1 MRRTPAERVTFL
13 KLTKIQKYLF
23 VGLFA
28 AAALLLLIGARYDL
42 AFSKAI
48 YQPNSLIAGVME
60 ALCWWPLYLPV
71 ALLGAVWAFL
81 YRDNPG
87 RHVLGEALLV
97 VFFFILFAQT
107 LGYLAKR
114 GILPLDGL
122 WFTGLQLVLT
132 LLCTI
137 AAISF
142 TARFGKADLIRL
154 DFIAKTGILLC
165 AADNIVI
172 NLVKVIW
179 ARTRFD
185 DMAATGDFSAFSA
198 WYHPGGA
205 GGSSFPSG
213 HTASAC
219 GILLLLLLPVV
230 FDALKPKATLLT
242 GISLGFIAFSA
253 LCRIWIGRHFLSD
266 TAAAAVIMTAVF
278 LLLTQNPLFVKR
290 LAAMQKRAAE
300 AETFATEAAAEQ
312 PPTA

>member
-1 MRRTPAERVTFL
+1 MRRNPAERVTFL
-13 KLTKIQKYLF
+13 KLTKTQKYLF
-23 VGLFA
+23 AGLFA
-28 AAALLLLIGARYDL
+28 VAALLLLLGARYDL
-42 AFSKAI
+42 AFSQTV
-48 YQPNSLIAGVME
+48 YQPQSLIAGLME
-60 ALCWWPLYLPV
+60 AICWWPLYLPV

-132 LLCTI
+132 LVCTV

-165 AADNIVI
+165 AADNIAV
-172 NLVKVIW
+172 NLIKVIW

-185 DMAATGDFSAFSA
+185 DMAAAGDFSAFSA
-198 WYHPGGA
+198 WYRPGGA
-205 GGSSFPSG
+205 GGTSFPSG
-213 HTASAC
+213 HTAAAC
-219 GILLLLLLPVV
+219 GIFLLLLLPVV
-230 FDALKPKATLLT
+230 FDALKSKATLLA

-253 LCRIWIGRHFLSD
+253 FCRVWIGRHFLSD
-266 TAAAAVIMTAVF
+266 TAAAAIIMTAVF
-278 LLLTQNPLFVKR
+278 LLIIQNPLFAKR
-290 LAAMQKRAAE
+290 LAGMQQRAADAALE
-300 AETFATEAAAEQ
+300 KETPPAGQASAT
-312 PPTA
+312 

>member
-1 MRRTPAERVTFL
+1 M
-13 KLTKIQKYLF
+13 KLTKTQKYLF
-23 VGLFA
+23 IGLFA

-42 AFSKAI
+42 AFNKAI
-48 YQPNSLIAGVME
+48 YQPQNLIAGVME
-60 ALCWWPLYLPV
+60 AICWWPLYLPV

-81 YRDNPG
+81 HRDNPG
-87 RHVLGEALLV
+87 LHVLGEVLLV

-114 GILPLDGL
+114 DILPLDGL
-122 WFTGLQLVLT
+122 WFTGLQLALT
-132 LLCTI
+132 LLCTV
-137 AAISF
+137 AALSF

-172 NLVKVIW
+172 NLIKVIW

-198 WYHPGGA
+198 WFRPGGT

-213 HTASAC
+213 HTAAAC
-219 GILLLLLLPVV
+219 GIFLLLLLPAV

-253 LCRIWIGRHFLSD
+253 FCRVWIGRHFLSD
-266 TAAAAVIMTAVF
+266 TAAAAAIMAAVF
-278 LLLTQNPLFVKR
+278 LLITQSPLFAKR
-290 LAAMQKRAAE
+290 LAAMRKRAADAALEKE
-300 AETFATEAAAEQ
+300 APSAGQASTT
-312 PPTA
+312 

>member
-1 MRRTPAERVTFL
+1 M
-13 KLTKIQKYLF
+13 KLTKTQKYLF
-23 VGLFA
+23 IGLFA
-28 AAALLLLIGARYDL
+28 AAALLLLVGARYDL
-42 AFSKAI
+42 AFNKAI
-48 YQPNSLIAGVME
+48 YQPSSLIAGLME

-81 YRDNPG
+81 HRDNPG
-87 RHVLGEALLV
+87 LHVLGEVLLV
-97 VFFFILFAQT
+97 VFFFILFAQA

-114 GILPLDGL
+114 NILPLDGL
-122 WFTGLQLVLT
+122 WFTGLQLALT

-137 AAISF
+137 AALSF

-219 GILLLLLLPVV
+219 GILLLLLLPAV

-253 LCRIWIGRHFLSD
+253 FCRVWIGRHFLSD
-266 TAAAAVIMTAVF
+266 TAAAAAIMAAVF
-278 LLLTQNPLFVKR
+278 LLITQSPLFAKR
-290 LAAMQKRAAE
+290 LAAMRKRAAD
-300 AETFATEAAAEQ
+300 AALEKDAPSAGQ
-312 PPTA
+312 ASTT

>member
-1 MRRTPAERVTFL
+1 M
-13 KLTKIQKYLF
+13 KLTKTQKYLL

-42 AFSKAI
+42 AFNKAI
-48 YQPNSLIAGVME
+48 YQPQSLIAGVME
-60 ALCWWPLYLPV
+60 AICWWPLYLPV

-81 YRDNPG
+81 HRDNPG
-87 RHVLGEALLV
+87 LHVLGEVLLV

-114 GILPLDGL
+114 DILPLDGL
-122 WFTGLQLVLT
+122 WFTGLQLALT

-137 AAISF
+137 ATLSF

-185 DMAATGDFSAFSA
+185 DMAATADFSAFSA
-198 WYHPGGA
+198 WYRPGGA

-219 GILLLLLLPVV
+219 GILLLLLLPIV

-253 LCRIWIGRHFLSD
+253 FCRVWIGRHFLSD
-266 TAAAAVIMTAVF
+266 TAAAAAIMAAVF
-278 LLLTQNPLFVKR
+278 LLITQSPLFAKR
-290 LAAMQKRAAE
+290 LTAMRKRAAD
-300 AETFATEAAAEQ
+300 ATLEKEAASAGQ
-312 PPTA
+312 ASTT

>member
-1 MRRTPAERVTFL
+1 M
-13 KLTKIQKYLF
+13 KLTKTQKYLL

-28 AAALLLLIGARYDL
+28 TAALLLLIGARYDL
-42 AFSKAI
+42 AFNKAI
-48 YQPNSLIAGVME
+48 YQPQSLIAGVME
-60 ALCWWPLYLPV
+60 AICWWPLYLPV

-81 YRDNPG
+81 HRDNPG
-87 RHVLGEALLV
+87 LHVLGEVLLV

-114 GILPLDGL
+114 DILPLDGL
-122 WFTGLQLVLT
+122 WFTGLQLALT
-132 LLCTI
+132 LLCTV
-137 AAISF
+137 AALSF

-185 DMAATGDFSAFSA
+185 DMATTGDFSAFSA
-198 WYHPGGA
+198 WYRPGGA

-219 GILLLLLLPVV
+219 GILLLLLLPAV

-253 LCRIWIGRHFLSD
+253 FCRVWIGRHFLSD
-266 TAAAAVIMTAVF
+266 TAAAAAIMAAVF
-278 LLLTQNPLFVKR
+278 LLITQSPLFAKR
-290 LAAMQKRAAE
+290 LTAMRKRAAD
-300 AETFATEAAAEQ
+300 ATLEKEAASAGQ
-312 PPTA
+312 ASTT